1 MKLLKVL
8 EDGEYRRVGG
18 NRTLT
23 LDARVIAATNRNL
36 RAEVDAGRFRLD
48 IYYRLAVIRINIPP
62 LHEREDDLFLIADHH
77 IQQLNQKLNRQVV
90 GLAPEVIDLFRRYTW
105 PGNVRELLHAIEQAM
120 TLEESDLIT
129 TAHLPEEI
137 VNGTTAP
144 GRIEYPAGGLTEGD
158 TLQQHLDR
166 HGLQIT
172 QLALDRCGGNNTN
185 AARMLGLGAP
195 GFINW
200 RKRAMARIED
210 VDNRKKRR
218 RC

>member
-1 MKLLKVL
+1 
-8 EDGEYRRVGG
+8 
-18 NRTLT
+18 
-23 LDARVIAATNRNL
+23 VIAATNRNL
-36 RAEVDAGRFRLD
+36 RTEVDAGRFRLD
-48 IYYRLAVIRINIPP
+48 LYYRLAVIRINIPP
-62 LHEREDDLFLIADHH
+62 LCERQDDLFLIADHY

-90 GLAPEVIDLFRRYTW
+90 GLASEVIELFRRYRW

-137 VNGTTAP
+137 GNGTTATN
-144 GRIEYPAGGLTEGD
+144 RIEYPAGVLNEGE
-158 TLQQHLDR
+158 TLKPHLDR

-172 QLALDRCGGNNTN
+172 QLVLDRCGGNNTN

-200 RKRAMARIED
+200 RKRAMTRLED
-210 VDNRKKRR
+210 VHKGKRR
-218 RC
+218 RRC